1 MQTARASDLQ
11 PAISMLEKTPGL
23 LETLL
28 GDAPEELSQ
37 WKPAADRWSISEVLA
52 HLADLELLYSE
63 RVRCILAEDA
73 PALRPYDQ
81 DVASAAGVY
90 SGGSAAEY
98 LASFTALRR
107 ATVALLKS
115 AGSSV
120 GERTGRHEELGIV
133 TLSQMLNE
141 LASHDL
147 GHLRQIAELYRAHA
161 FHPYAGPFQKYSNPQ
176 P

>member
-1 MQTARASDLQ
+1 VQTARASDLQ
-11 PAISMLEKTPGL
+11 PAISLLEKTPGL

-28 GDAPEELSQ
+28 GDVPGELSQ
-37 WKPAADRWSISEVLA
+37 WKPEADRWSISEILA
-52 HLADLELLYSE
+52 HLADLERLYSE
-63 RVRCILAEDA
+63 RVRSILAEDA
-73 PALRPYDQ
+73 PALRSYDQ
-81 DVASAAGVY
+81 NVASAAGVY
-90 SGGSAAEY
+90 SGGSAPEH

-107 ATVALLKS
+107 ATVSLLRS

-120 GERTGRHEELGIV
+120 GERTGKHAELGIV

-161 FHPYAGPFQKYSNPQ
+161 FHPYAGPFQKYSNPK

>member
-11 PAISMLEKTPGL
+11 PAISLLERTPDL

-28 GDAPEELSQ
+28 GDVPADLSR
-37 WKPAADRWSISEVLA
+37 WKPAPDRWSISEILA
-52 HLADLELLYSE
+52 HLADIERLYSE
-63 RVRCILAEDA
+63 RVRSILAEDA

-81 DVASAAGVY
+81 NVASASGVY
-90 SGGSAAEY
+90 SGGSASEH

-120 GERTGRHEELGIV
+120 GERTGKHAELGVV

-161 FHPYAGPFQKYSNPQ
+161 FHPYAGPFQKYSNPK